1 MSNVRGKHI
10 DKTYLSIEQAADRG
24 FPHADY
30 IAHCL
35 RWSHVVKFIRQ
46 QNNYTGAKILD
57 IGCGKEVPLAKTLY
71 SSRLIVSNYIG
82 VDYNDHDTFELEPFH
97 TGKFPIATFGSVDF
111 ASNQVWFDK
120 AADGTNCINIRGD
133 NGEDYFHMP
142 NIIVSFEVME
152 HIEPDH
158 VRATF
163 KKVREALSLAKENGA
178 PFEPRFF
185 MSTPNWDVV
194 HLADNHVNEMK
205 HEALGF
211 AIEDCGLAIH
221 GRWGTFASQKDYKHD
236 LWKKFEGSRVIW
248 DKLSDY
254 YESNYLATIF
264 APMFPAEARNCLWE
278 LTVARDGYER
288 QFPTLSTNTAPWTS
302 SEFWEDLG
310 GFGKETHREYD
321 PTRTGIGSMPNP
333 GEKA

>member
-1 MSNVRGKHI
+1 MSNVRGKSI
-10 DKTYLSIEQAADRG
+10 DKTYLSIEQAASRG

-35 RWSHVVKFIRQ
+35 RWTHVVKFIRQ
-46 QNNYTGAKILD
+46 QNNYTDARILD

-71 SSRLIVSNYIG
+71 SSRLIVKNYIG
-82 VDYNDHDTFELEPFH
+82 VDYNDHRTFELDPFH
-97 TGKFPIATFGSVDF
+97 TGKFPISTFGAVDF

-120 AADGTNCINIRGD
+120 AKDGTNCINIRGD
-133 NGEDYFHMP
+133 NGEDYFFAP

-163 KKVREALSLAKENGA
+163 RKVVEALKLAKENGS

-211 AIEDCGLAIH
+211 AIEDCGLAIL
-221 GRWGTFASQKDYKHD
+221 GEYGTFASQKDYKHQ
-236 LWKKFEGSRVIW
+236 LWKDYEGARVIW

-264 APMFPAEARNCLWE
+264 APLYPAEARNCLWE
-278 LTVARDGYER
+278 LTVAPEGYEKKYPSLDPAI
-288 QFPTLSTNTAPWTS
+288 QPWTS
-302 SEFWEDLG
+302 SEHHLDIG
-310 GFGKETHREYD
+310 GMETNKYD
-321 PTRTGIGSMPNP
+321 PTRTGIGSMETP
-333 GEKA
+333 GGV

>member
-1 MSNVRGKHI
+1 MSNVRGKSI
-10 DKTYLSIEQAADRG
+10 DKTYLSIEQASERG

-82 VDYNDHDTFELEPFH
+82 VDYNDHSTFKLDPFH
-97 TGKFPIATFGSVDF
+97 TGKFPIATFGAVDF

-133 NGEDYFHMP
+133 NGEDYFFAP

-163 KKVREALSLAKENGA
+163 RKVVTALKAAKENGS

-211 AIEDCGLAIH
+211 AIEDCGLGIL
-221 GRWGTFASQKDYKHD
+221 GEYGTFASQKDYKHK
-236 LWKKFEGSRVIW
+236 LWADYPGSRAIY
-248 DKLSDY
+248 DLLSDY

-264 APMFPAEARNCLWE
+264 APLYPAEARNCLWE
-278 LTVARDGYER
+278 LVVAPEGYEKKYPSLDPAI
-288 QFPTLSTNTAPWTS
+288 QPWTS
-302 SEFWEDLG
+302 SEHHLDIG
-310 GFGKETHREYD
+310 GMETNKYD
-321 PTRTGIGSMPNP
+321 PTRTGIGSMETP
-333 GEKA
+333 GGV